1 MQIPE
6 HTIVQKQADSGQS
19 LANILAWESN
29 LGNRNIHEHPI
40 RALSSG
46 VISASIPC
54 SPYLSALKWKGWPKM
69 ALQKPSF
76 DKPHSWVSFL
86 SETWVQTW
94 STPNWLSLA
103 SFSRCFIRAWEGKKE
118 SSQGPRA
125 CRLHRTTGL
134 KAWLAR
140 SHSWRWVFLPCL
152 ASPCLKALATRAR
165 KKRPGLNVD
174 SLTEIWSQWLPQR

>member
-40 RALSSG
+40 CALSSG

-54 SPYLSALKWKGWPKM
+54 SPYLSAWKWKRWPKM

-76 DKPHSWVSFL
+76 DKSHSWVSFL

-103 SFSRCFIRAWEGKKE
+103 SFSRCFIRAWEGKN
-118 SSQGPRA
+118 PARA
-125 CRLHRTTGL
+125 PEHAVYT
-134 KAWLAR
+134 AQLA
-140 SHSWRWVFLPCL
+140 L
-152 ASPCLKALATRAR
+152 
-165 KKRPGLNVD
+165 RPGWPG
-174 SLTEIWSQWLPQR
+174 LTAGGEFSSPVWLLRASRPWPHGPGRNGPVWTWIH